1 MAQTASAKAH
11 SLHIENRSRL
21 TASGVTRVDFFSET
35 LITVQTADGRLHIK
49 GVLLGFAYAVLEFL
63 RLLFSLGKIAAA
75 VTDVLFCLFA
85 AVVTFLLSLAV
96 SVGHARFFQIA
107 CEVIGFLCVQVTVT
121 HGICRFLPYA
131 ERRLH
136 GFRNRIF
143 AKCAQ
148 GRRKKVEALLKSGKK
163 HKSFLNKS
171 KKSKKRT

>member
-1 MAQTASAKAH
+1 M
-11 SLHIENRSRL
+11 
-21 TASGVTRVDFFSET
+21 SGIPAET
-35 LITVQTADGRLHIK
+35 LLLCLVC
-49 GVLLGFAYAVLEFL
+49 GVLLGFVFAVLEFL

-75 VTDVLFCLFA
+75 VIDVLFCLFA
-85 AVVTFLLSLAV
+85 AVATFLLSLAV
-96 SVGHARFFQIA
+96 SAGHARFFQIA

-143 AKCAQ
+143 AKYAQ

-171 KKSKKRT
+171 KKSEKRT

>member
-1 MAQTASAKAH
+1 M
-11 SLHIENRSRL
+11 
-21 TASGVTRVDFFSET
+21 SGIPAET
-35 LITVQTADGRLHIK
+35 LLLCLVC
-49 GVLLGFAYAVLEFL
+49 GVLLGFAFAVLEFL

-75 VTDVLFCLFA
+75 
-85 AVVTFLLSLAV
+85 
-96 SVGHARFFQIA
+96 
-107 CEVIGFLCVQVTVT
+107 VTVT

-143 AKCAQ
+143 AKYAQ

>member
-1 MAQTASAKAH
+1 M
-11 SLHIENRSRL
+11 
-21 TASGVTRVDFFSET
+21 SGIPAET
-35 LITVQTADGRLHIK
+35 LLLCLVC
-49 GVLLGFAYAVLEFL
+49 GVLLGFVFAVLEFL

-85 AVVTFLLSLAV
+85 AVATFLLSLAV

-131 ERRLH
+131 ERCLH

-143 AKCAQ
+143 CKMRARTAEKGGSIA
-148 GRRKKVEALLKSGKK
+148 
-163 HKSFLNKS
+163 
-171 KKSKKRT
+171 KKREKTQIISEQIEKKQKKDLNNDGASLYNGTRKAAERSA

>member
-1 MAQTASAKAH
+1 M
-11 SLHIENRSRL
+11 
-21 TASGVTRVDFFSET
+21 SGIPAET
-35 LITVQTADGRLHIK
+35 LLLCLVC
-49 GVLLGFAYAVLEFL
+49 GVLLGFVFAVLEFL

-131 ERRLH
+131 ERRQ
-136 GFRNRIF
+136 
-143 AKCAQ
+143 KQPAQ
-148 GRRKKVEALLKSGKK
+148 HAERGQLARAAPPERKALPVPHEQRRHIRDGKREQREQQK
-163 HKSFLNKS
+163 LQNIWIW
-171 KKSKKRT
+171 

>member
-1 MAQTASAKAH
+1 MPC
-11 SLHIENRSRL
+11 LC
-21 TASGVTRVDFFSET
+21 
-35 LITVQTADGRLHIK
+35 
-49 GVLLGFAYAVLEFL
+49 GVLLGFVFAVLEFL

-75 VTDVLFCLFA
+75 VTDVLFCLFLPPSSR
-85 AVVTFLLSLAV
+85 FCCPLRS
-96 SVGHARFFQIA
+96 ARTARFQIA

-143 AKCAQ
+143 AKYAQ

-171 KKSKKRT
+171 KKSEKGLE

>member
-1 MAQTASAKAH
+1 M
-11 SLHIENRSRL
+11 
-21 TASGVTRVDFFSET
+21 SGIPAET
-35 LITVQTADGRLHIK
+35 LLLCLVC
-49 GVLLGFAYAVLEFL
+49 GVLLGFAFAVLEFL

-85 AVVTFLLSLAV
+85 VVVTFLLSLAV
-96 SVGHARFFQIA
+96 SGRARALFSNRLRSHRLFMRAGHGDARRLPLFA
-107 CEVIGFLCVQVTVT
+107 VCERC
-121 HGICRFLPYA
+121 
-131 ERRLH
+131 LH

-143 AKCAQ
+143 EKYAQ

>member
-1 MAQTASAKAH
+1 M
-11 SLHIENRSRL
+11 
-21 TASGVTRVDFFSET
+21 SGIPAET
-35 LITVQTADGRLHIK
+35 LLLCLVC
-49 GVLLGFAYAVLEFL
+49 GVLLGFVFAVLEFL

-96 SVGHARFFQIA
+96 SAGHARFFQIA
-107 CEVIGFLCVQVTVT
+107 CEVIGFLCMQVTVT

-143 AKCAQ
+143 AKYAQ

-171 KKSKKRT
+171 KKSEKRT